1 MDNYQTIITL
11 LVHNLM
17 LNHIHLVEVSTVLT
31 SKRLLIFPHLLG
43 AGYFGVDY
51 NNEFGQ
57 KVWEILFYT
66 HSKM

>member
-1 MDNYQTIITL
+1 
-11 LVHNLM
+11 M